1 MTTRKAEAGSEWLRR
16 PRKAGGSR
24 EAQQPEDD
32 GPIAVLPIRPPDI
45 LSGLRSNNVP
55 LESIV
60 RSVEIALIQHCLGK
74 RASMRVAARRLGLT
88 PAALSARMRRLGL
101 PAPEQ

>member
-1 MTTRKAEAGSEWLRR
+1 MTTRKVEAGSGWLRR
-16 PRKAGGSR
+16 PRKAGGAR
-24 EAQQPEDD
+24 EAPADA
-32 GPIAVLPIRPPDI
+32 GTIAALPIRPPDI
-45 LSGLRSNNVP
+45 LSGLRSSNVP

>member
-1 MTTRKAEAGSEWLRR
+1 MTTRKAEAGSAWLRR
-16 PRKAGGSR
+16 PRKAGGAR
-24 EAQQPEDD
+24 EAQEVHDD

-45 LSGLRSNNVP
+45 LGLRSNNVP

-74 RASMRVAARRLGLT
+74 RASVRVAARRLGLT

-101 PAPEQ
+101 PSPEQ